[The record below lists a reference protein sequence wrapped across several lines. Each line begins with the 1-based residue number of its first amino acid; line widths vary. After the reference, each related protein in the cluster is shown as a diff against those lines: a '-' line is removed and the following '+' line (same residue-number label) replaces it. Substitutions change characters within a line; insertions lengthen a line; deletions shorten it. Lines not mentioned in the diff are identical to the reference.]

1 MISITHLPQIAG
13 KAKQHLY
20 VFKVEQALNTRTKI
34 ETLDTNQRV
43 REIARLLSDDV
54 VTEAS
59 IKAAI
64 ELMN

>member
-1 MISITHLPQIAG
+1 
-13 KAKQHLY
+13 